1 MREIAFESIKA
12 ATASLAVE
20 SNLVLPRGIR
30 AALDDAIAKEEGM
43 PKNILEILAENAN
56 TAQALGIP
64 ICQDTGMAV
73 IFAEIGQ
80 EVAITGGYFEDAIQ
94 EGIREGYKK
103 GSLRNSIV
111 RDPIDRVNTGDNTP
125 AIIHARI
132 VPGDRLKLVCAP
144 KGFGSENMGAVKMLK
159 PSDGI
164 EGVMDFV
171 VDTVAKADANPCPP
185 IVVGVGVGGTM
196 EKAALLSKEAL
207 LRDLGEHNK
216 NPFWAGI
223 EVALLK
229 KINALGIGPAGLGG
243 KTTALSVSI
252 ETHPTHIAGLPAAVS
267 IGCHVTRHTEAVL

>member
-1 MREIAFESIKA
+1 MREIAFELIKA

-103 GSLRNSIV
+103 GSLRNSVV

-223 EVALLK
+223 EVALLN

-252 ETHPTHIAGLPAAVS
+252 ETHPTHIAG
-267 IGCHVTRHTEAVL
+267 

>member
-12 ATASLAVE
+12 AVARLAVE
-20 SNLVLPRGIR
+20 SNLVLPRDIR
-30 AALDDAIAKEEGM
+30 EALDRAIAKEDGT
-43 PKNILEILAENAN
+43 PKTVLGILAENADA
-56 TAQALGIP
+56 AQALGIP
-64 ICQDTGMAV
+64 VCQDTGMAV

-80 EVAITGGYFEDAIQ
+80 EIHITGGCFEDAIQ

-125 AIIHARI
+125 AVIHAKI
-132 VPGDRLKLVCAP
+132 VPGDRLKLICAP

-164 EGVMDFV
+164 EGVIDFV
-171 VDTVAKADANPCPP
+171 VDTVARADANPCPP

-207 LRDLGEHNK
+207 LRELGRHSP
-216 NPFWAGI
+216 NPFWASI
-223 EVALLK
+223 EEDLLSR
-229 KINALGIGPAGLGG
+229 INALGIGPAGLGG
-243 KTTALSVSI
+243 RTTALSVSI
-252 ETHPTHIAGLPAAVS
+252 ETHPTHIAGLPTAVS
-267 IGCHVTRHTEAVL
+267 IGCHVTRHAEAVL